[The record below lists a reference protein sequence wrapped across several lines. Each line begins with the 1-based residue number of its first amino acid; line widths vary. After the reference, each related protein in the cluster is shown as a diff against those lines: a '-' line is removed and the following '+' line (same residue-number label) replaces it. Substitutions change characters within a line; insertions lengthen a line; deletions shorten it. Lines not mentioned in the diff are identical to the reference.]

1 MNKFIITAIG
11 MQDDQVRKLEEE
23 LNSNV
28 EDKYIWI
35 IDKNVTADNLY
46 VKDTEKWV
54 HIISAPTMD
63 KIQIAK
69 FSEEINDKNSTKKY
83 FVFNQPVKVSTIWDE
98 EP

>member
-11 MQDDQVRKLEEE
+11 MEDKQVRKLEDNLNEE
-23 LNSNV
+23 KG
-28 EDKYIWI
+28 DQYIWI
-35 IDKNVTADNLY
+35 IDKNVTVDNLY

-63 KIQIAK
+63 KLEITK
-69 FSEEINDKNSTKKY
+69 FSEEINDPKSTKKY
-83 FVFNQPVKVSTIWDE
+83 FVFNKPINVCTIWDE